1 MSFAVIALP
10 VLLILA
16 ITLWRQDPDALEL
29 SLSLPFNLDCSSS
42 RSAAV
47 AMKSDGEGLLQRLPY
62 EVLELPRVPLEV
74 LGLEVRVLL
83 VLVVWAPLEAV
94 LHEALRALVELDQR
108 QVHAPVV
115 VLVLVHLLVPGLVA
129 ATQTMTWVDPSGSR

>member
-10 VLLILA
+10 VPLILA

-47 AMKSDGEGLLQRLPY
+47 AMKSDGEGLSDEAR
-62 EVLELPRVPLEV
+62 ELPRVPLEV
-74 LGLEVRVLL
+74 LGLEVQVLL
-83 VLVVWAPLEAV
+83 VLVMWAPLEAV
-94 LHEALRALVELDQR
+94 LHEALRAPIQLDRR
-108 QVHAPVV
+108 QVRALPM
-115 VLVLVHLLVPGLVA
+115 VLVLVHLRARSCSCYRAL
-129 ATQTMTWVDPSGSR
+129 